1 VVVVLL
7 CVALLTAAALVAV
20 AVTRRRRDR
29 TGPAPGAGP
38 QPGAQPPRPWAAV
51 VANPTKI
58 TDVDAELTWLEE
70 RSEGLGWSA
79 PIWLETSV
87 DDPGGGQALTAVRA
101 GASRVLAYGGDGTV
115 RAVAAELAGTP
126 VSLGLLPAGT
136 GNLLARNLGIP
147 LTDLDAAF
155 TVALEGTERR
165 IDVGR
170 ALIDVSGEDQ
180 VPRRDTFM
188 VMAGV
193 GFDAEVMAT
202 VQPRLKARVGWWAYV
217 LAGMGNLRGRQTR
230 VSLRLDGG
238 RPVQRRVRS
247 VVIGNCGEL
256 TGGVRLLP
264 DASPDDGWLDVVV
277 VAPHG
282 LAGWAA
288 VTGTVLTRNRFGHP
302 VVEYFRC
309 RSIEIRA
316 EKPLHV
322 QMDGDPVGQ
331 ARVLRAEVD
340 PLALAV
346 RV

>member
-1 VVVVLL
+1 MVV
-7 CVALLTAAALVAV
+7 VALLCAALVTAV
-20 AVTRRRRDR
+20 VALARRARR
-29 TGPAPGAGP
+29 PADAAGP
-38 QPGAQPPRPWAAV
+38 DAEPADGARPERPWAAV

-58 TDVDAELTWLEE
+58 TDVAAELTWLEE

-79 PIWLETSV
+79 PIWLETTV
-87 DDPGGGQALTAVRA
+87 QDPGGGQALTAVRA
-101 GASRVLAYGGDGTV
+101 GASRVIAYGGDGTV
-115 RAVAAELAGTP
+115 RAVAAELAGTD

-136 GNLLARNLGIP
+136 GNLLARNLAIP
-147 LTDLDAAF
+147 LTDLDAAL
-155 TVALEGTERR
+155 TVALQGTPRR
-165 IDVGR
+165 LDVGR

-188 VMAGV
+188 VMAGL
-193 GFDAEVMAT
+193 GFDAEVMAS

-217 LAGMGNLRGRQTR
+217 LAGLSNLRGRQTR
-230 VSLRLDGG
+230 VALRLDGA

-247 VVIGNCGEL
+247 VIIGNCGEL

-264 DASPDDGWLDVVV
+264 HARPDDGWLDVVV

-282 LAGWAA
+282 LVGWAA

-309 RSIEIRA
+309 RSIEVRA

-331 ARVLRAEVD
+331 ARVLRAGLD